1 MRRRRGLALG
11 SVTLAAALAAN
22 SLLGP
27 LVAGVIRYRFS
38 ETLVH
43 QGVGLD
49 FVSLAFVAP
58 ILAVAAV
65 LAWRGHAAAPVLA
78 LGPAA
83 YSAYMAVQYVV
94 GPEYTALPGNN
105 ERFFLL
111 HLGLLILGLTLAARA
126 WAAADPAEL
135 PPSSARG
142 ERLWGCV
149 LLLLGALLL
158 LRYAP
163 ILVGLTTGGLGVPE
177 YRENPTSFL
186 LIAVMDLGVFT
197 PAAIAAGFGLRRGQ
211 GWAKKALHG
220 VVGWLGLVGPAVAAM
235 AVTMRLAGDPT
246 ASPGRTV
253 AFVGVGAALAAL
265 SIRLLAPLFRGV
277 RREA

>member
-1 MRRRRGLALG
+1 MRRRRGLALA
-11 SVTLAAALAAN
+11 SAALAAALAAN

-27 LVAGVIRYRFS
+27 LVTGAIEYRFS

-43 QGVGLD
+43 QGIGLD
-49 FVSLAFVAP
+49 FVSLVLVAP
-58 ILAVAAV
+58 LLAAASV
-65 LAWRGHAAAPVLA
+65 LARRGHAAAPPLA

-94 GPEYTALPGNN
+94 GPEYTTLPGNN
-105 ERFFLL
+105 ERFFLV
-111 HLGLLILGLTLAARA
+111 HLGILVLGLTLAVRA
-126 WAAADPAEL
+126 WSAADPTEL
-135 PPSSARG
+135 PPRSARG
-142 ERLWGCV
+142 ERFWSGV

-197 PAAIAAGFGLRRGQ
+197 PAAVAAGFGLRRGH

-253 AFVGVGAALAAL
+253 AFVGVGAVLAGL

-277 RREA
+277 RGEA